1 MRQCTPSAL
10 TDEGRFF
17 VTEDALGGNILDFVL
32 VSSTKGYAITQDAA
46 LHNHLVS
53 FDPSA
58 GTLLRDLL
66 VRDAYLPDI
75 ILGPDGLLWLADQ
88 SLPTPGLRR
97 FDPATDR
104 QLPPRLIDVGLP
116 PFSIGFAP

>member
-1 MRQCTPSAL
+1 MDPYTL
-10 TDEGRFF
+10 TAEGRFF

-32 VSSTKGYAITQDAA
+32 LSSTKGYAITQDAA

-66 VRDAYLPDI
+66 DRDAYLPDI
-75 ILGPDGLLWLADQ
+75 IARARRPPLA
-88 SLPTPGLRR
+88 RR
-97 FDPATDR
+97 SEPAHAR
-104 QLPPRLIDVGLP
+104 IAAVRSGQRPA
-116 PFSIGFAP
+116 APAPASSTSGCRPSP

>member
-1 MRQCTPSAL
+1 DPYTL
-10 TDEGRFF
+10 TAEDRFF

-32 VSSTKGYAITQDAA
+32 MSPTKGYAITQDAA

-53 FDPSA
+53 FDPSSD
-58 GTLLRDLL
+58 TLLRDLL
-66 VRDAYLPDI
+66 SRDAYLPDI

-97 FDPATDR
+97 VVPANTPR
-104 QLPPRLIDVGLP
+104 PPPRVLRVALTP
-116 PFSIGFAP
+116 LSLR